1 MIINI
6 INVLSDKLIIKYRNQ
21 SNQLLLIIK

>member
-6 INVLSDKLIIKYRNQ
+6 INVLSDKLIIKHRNQ